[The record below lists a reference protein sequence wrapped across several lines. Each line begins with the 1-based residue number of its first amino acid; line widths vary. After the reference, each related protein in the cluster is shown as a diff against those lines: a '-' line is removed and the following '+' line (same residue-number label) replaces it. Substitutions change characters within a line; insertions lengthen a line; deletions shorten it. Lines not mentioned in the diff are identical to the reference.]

1 MGVELESGFI
11 GLGGVRLPVA
21 AQVDRRALAVD
32 ELLLD
37 LSRVVRER
45 LGEG

>member
-11 GLGGVRLPVA
+11 DLGRVRLPVS